1 MDTPKKKIYMW
12 YKVKELKQK
21 GLNKSQISRELGL
34 NRKTVRKY
42 LLINE
47 DTFHKQIEQGRNL
60 PMKLGYYLSYVR
72 KELQAQ
78 PYLSAAQ
85 VEDRLKEHYLDLPEV
100 HSKTVYNF
108 VQMIRHRYD
117 IKKPKSEGSRQY
129 EQLPPLPY
137 GLQSQVD
144 FGESYLHTKDGHR
157 VKVYFFVMV
166 LSRSRYKFVC
176 FQQIPFTSETAVY
189 AHGLA
194 FEYFEGIPKE
204 ILYDQDSVFLREE
217 NLGDYVLT
225 HNFQA
230 FSQQQP
236 FKVMFCRKADPESKG
251 KVENV
256 VGYVK
261 KNFLRGRSFINIES
275 LNISVLSWLERTGN
289 GKRHSATQL
298 IPAQEWEKEK
308 PYLLPYRTK
317 VSTPQ
322 QQFAIYNVRKDNTVN
337 YKSNFYTL
345 PLGTHTGRKTTVL
358 LEEKQGSVRVY
369 RMNKTILA
377 IHDLCL
383 GKGELIRNTGH
394 VRDKTKSNQ
403 ALLEVVISLLP
414 KHPVSQLYLEKLKQD
429 KTRYFND
436 NLRAI
441 IKGLSGIDEESI
453 GQSLDFCLENK
464 LYNGYRLSEAANGFY
479 QRKQRQSSLK
489 TIALSAIE
497 QPVGANLSMEVKTSD
512 INTYGKIF

>member
-1 MDTPKKKIYMW
+1 MW

-21 GLNKSQISRELGL
+21 GLNKSQISKELSL
-34 NRKTVRKY
+34 SRKTVRKY

-47 DTFHKQIEQGRNL
+47 DAFHKHIQQDRNL
-60 PMKLGYYLSYVR
+60 PMKLGYYLGYVR
-72 KELQAQ
+72 KELEAH

-85 VEDRLKEHYLDLPEV
+85 VEDRLKEHYRDLPQV

-108 VQMIRHRYD
+108 VQMVRHRYD
-117 IKKPKSEGSRQY
+117 IKKPKREGSRQY

-144 FGESYLHTKDGHR
+144 FGESYMPTKDRHR

-166 LSRSRYKFVC
+166 LSRSRHKFVY
-176 FQQIPFTSETAVY
+176 FQQTPFTSETSVY

-194 FEYFEGIPKE
+194 FEYFEGITKE

-217 NLGDYVLT
+217 NLGDYLLT

-230 FSQQQP
+230 FSSQQP
-236 FKVMFCRKADPESKG
+236 FKVVFCRKADPESKG

-261 KNFLRGRSFINIES
+261 KNFLRGRNFVNIEF
-275 LNISVLSWLERTGN
+275 LNLSVLSWLERTGN

-298 IPAQEWEKEK
+298 IPKREWEKEK
-308 PYLLPYRTK
+308 QYLLPYRTK
-317 VSTPQ
+317 VTTPQ
-322 QQFAIYNVRKDNTVN
+322 QQFTIYNVRKDNTVN

-345 PLGTHTGRKTTVL
+345 PVGTYTGRKTTVL
-358 LEEKQGSVRVY
+358 LEEKQGVVHIY
-369 RMNKTILA
+369 QMNKTLLA

-383 GKGELIRNTGH
+383 GKGELIRNTDH

-403 ALLEVVISLLP
+403 VLLETVISMLS
-414 KHPVSQLYLEKLKQD
+414 KHPASQLYLEKLKHN
-429 KTRYFND
+429 KSRYFND

-441 IKGLSGIDEESI
+441 IKGLAGIDQESI
-453 GQSLDFCLENK
+453 SQSLDFCLENN

-479 QRKQRQSSLK
+479 QKNQKQSSLK
-489 TIALSAIE
+489 TMAIAAME
-497 QPVGANLSMEVKTSD
+497 QPVSINLNMEVKTSD
-512 INTYGKIF
+512 INTYSKIF